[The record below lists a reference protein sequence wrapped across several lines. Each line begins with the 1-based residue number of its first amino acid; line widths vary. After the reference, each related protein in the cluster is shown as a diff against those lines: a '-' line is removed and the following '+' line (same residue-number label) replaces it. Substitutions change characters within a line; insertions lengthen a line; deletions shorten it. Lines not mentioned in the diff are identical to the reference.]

1 MRWAITGHTAVELIS
16 VRADA
21 ALPNMGLTTW
31 KGQRVGKQD
40 VTTAKNYLNQEEMQA
55 LERIVTAYLDYAED
69 QAARRKTV
77 TMQQWAEKLDA
88 FLTFNERDV
97 LTHAGKL
104 SAELAE
110 QLVHERYEA
119 FDAARREAELMAD
132 TEDAKT
138 LEALTKHTADSRRE
152 PE

>member
-1 MRWAITGHTAVELIS
+1 
-16 VRADA
+16 
-21 ALPNMGLTTW
+21 
-31 KGQRVGKQD
+31 
-40 VTTAKNYLNQEEMQA
+40 
-55 LERIVTAYLDYAED
+55 
-69 QAARRKTV
+69 
-77 TMQQWAEKLDA
+77 MQQWAEKLDA

-110 QLVHERYEA
+110 QFVHERYEA

-132 TEDAKT
+132 TEDPKT